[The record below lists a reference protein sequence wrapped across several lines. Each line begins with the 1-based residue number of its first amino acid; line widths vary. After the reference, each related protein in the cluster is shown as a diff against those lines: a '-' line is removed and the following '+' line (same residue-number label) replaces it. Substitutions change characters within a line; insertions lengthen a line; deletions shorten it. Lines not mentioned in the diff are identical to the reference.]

1 MPPPSPTLGH
11 GWLIAEDEAMK
22 SYLQGLTVSDSTSG
36 QGRPVPVWFR
46 LPEQEERQRTY
57 PYIAI
62 DMLDITEANQR
73 QMVGRLN
80 LNKLPYSPPVPVPA
94 LEDADHTLTADWPV
108 AVDIHYQIT
117 VVSRSARHDRQLQAL
132 LWQKFPGKWGAL
144 YVHNDETARTMQLVG
159 RSAAHDV
166 DEFGKRTFRTNYTV
180 TVASEM
186 WASIIRQIHNLMD
199 ITIGVV
205 LGVGDLSIIG
215 IELDCHE

>member
-1 MPPPSPTLGH
+1 MPPPAATLGH
-11 GWLIAEDEAMK
+11 GWLIAEDEALK
-22 SYLQGLTVSDSTSG
+22 AYLQGLTVTDSTSG
-36 QGRPVPVWFR
+36 QGRVVPVWFR
-46 LPEQEERQRTY
+46 LPEPEERQRAY

-73 QMVGRLN
+73 QMVGRLK
-80 LNKLPYSPPVPVPA
+80 LNKLPYSPPVPVPTIQTDSS
-94 LEDADHTLTADWPV
+94 LLADWPV
-108 AVDIHYQIT
+108 AVDLHYQIT

-166 DEFGKRTFRTNYTV
+166 DEYGKRSFRTNYTV

-186 WASIIRQIHNLMD
+186 WASIIRQVHNLME
-199 ITIGVV
+199 ITIGAV
-205 LGVGDLSIIG
+205 LATGDLSLVG